1 METKEH
7 PLDLPETK
15 EHPLDLPPEGNY
27 APPPERLA
35 PPPPPYTEVSEPLVR
50 RAADGRRLH
59 ELAAA
64 VRDHEAAIRSQIGG
78 PRPHDLALYRLLRR
92 TGGPAVSRANGNGAH
107 RQTNGN
113 GAHRRTNGKAT
124 NGSQTRE
131 AGRADPIRSSGHSA
145 PGEGVMTLVEAI
157 RAHELL
163 TRNRAVPTRPADHAL
178 YRRLDSR

>member
-15 EHPLDLPPEGNY
+15 EHPLDLPPESNY
-27 APPPERLA
+27 TPPPERLA

-107 RQTNGN
+107 RRANGKPTNGN
-113 GAHRRTNGKAT
+113 GNQAHNTGK
-124 NGSQTRE
+124 G
-131 AGRADPIRSSGHSA
+131 DPVRSSGHSA
-145 PGEGVMTLVEAI
+145 PGEAVMCLVEAI

-163 TRNRAVPTRPADHAL
+163 TRNRAVPIRPADHAL

>member
-15 EHPLDLPPEGNY
+15 ENPLDLPPEGNY

-35 PPPPPYTEVSEPLVR
+35 PPPPPYTEVSEPVVR
-50 RAADGRRLH
+50 QAADGRRLH

-92 TGGPAVSRANGNGAH
+92 TGGPAVSRANGNA
-107 RQTNGN
+107 RANGN
-113 GAHRRTNGKAT
+113 GAHRGSNGHAT
-124 NGSQTRE
+124 NGSRPRE
-131 AGRADPIRSSGHSA
+131 AGRGDAIRSSGHSA
-145 PGEGVMTLVEAI
+145 PGEAVMNLVEAI

-163 TRNRAVPTRPADHAL
+163 ARNRAVPTRPADHAL

>member
-27 APPPERLA
+27 SPPPERLA

-50 RAADGRRLH
+50 QAADGRRLNQ
-59 ELAAA
+59 LAAA

-92 TGGPAVSRANGNGAH
+92 AGGPAVSRANGNGAH
-107 RQTNGN
+107 RRTNGN
-113 GAHRRTNGKAT
+113 AT
-124 NGSQTRE
+124 NGSHTRD
-131 AGRADPIRSSGHSA
+131 ANRGDPVRSSGHPA
-145 PGEGVMTLVEAI
+145 PGEAVMTLVEAI

-163 TRNRAVPTRPADHAL
+163 TRNRAVPVRPADHAL
-178 YRRLDSR
+178 YRRLDPR

>member
-7 PLDLPETK
+7 PLDLGPES
-15 EHPLDLPPEGNY
+15 NY

-35 PPPPPYTEVSEPLVR
+35 PPPPPYTDGYEQTEHEPLVR
-50 RAADGRRLH
+50 QAADRSRLH

-64 VRDHEAAIRSQIGG
+64 VRDHEAAVRSQLGG

-92 TGGPAVSRANGNGAH
+92 TGGPTVSAANGNGA
-107 RQTNGN
+107 RG
-113 GAHRRTNGKAT
+113 RTNGGAT
-124 NGSQTRE
+124 NG
-131 AGRADPIRSSGHSA
+131 RATHGAPRDPRIRSSGHSA
-145 PGEGVMTLVEAI
+145 PGEAVMGLVEAI

-178 YRRLDSR
+178 YRRLGPR

>member
-15 EHPLDLPPEGNY
+15 EHPLDLPPESNY
-27 APPPERLA
+27 TPPPERLA

-50 RAADGRRLH
+50 QAADGRRLH

-107 RQTNGN
+107 RQTN
-113 GAHRRTNGKAT
+113 RRAT
-124 NGSQTRE
+124 NGRATNGGTRDT
-131 AGRADPIRSSGHSA
+131 GRGDPIRSSGHSA
-145 PGEGVMTLVEAI
+145 PGEAVMTLVEAI

-178 YRRLDSR
+178 YRGLDQR